1 MTIEELRAKLEV
13 ATRERDEAWTAWE
26 KGTMF
31 LADAERERDEARA
44 EITKLAQDRD
54 DATRAWDRA
63 EALRNLLEAHE
74 RSAAHCDRVWGSALS
89 ELQEARAEAGML
101 EDRLSESRS
110 EVDRLT
116 DERDELL
123 VRVADQGAEL
133 RATREAYRESQA
145 DLTRERIGIR
155 PVDEVRSDAYR
166 RGAEAMR
173 EAIASHVRGPGN
185 ELIRAWRIPEER

>member
-1 MTIEELRAKLEV
+1 MTIEELEARLEV
-13 ATRERDEAWTAWE
+13 ATRERDEARAY
-26 KGTMF
+26 
-31 LADAERERDEARA
+31 AEDRNDEANKLQRYLNMAATERDEARA

-89 ELQEARAEAGML
+89 ELQEARAEV
-101 EDRLSESRS
+101 ES
-110 EVDRLT
+110 LT

-133 RATREAYRESQA
+133 RATREAYRRMCA
-145 DLTRERIGIR
+145 
-155 PVDEVRSDAYR
+155 P
-166 RGAEAMR
+166 M
-173 EAIASHVRGPGN
+173 
-185 ELIRAWRIPEER
+185 WEEP